1 MMGCYGCAVY
11 VGTCVAQE
19 NNKKETTAR
28 FENVENVCSKNNNKI
43 SFLLLLLLLLVY
55 SSAQRVVRRNSSIR
69 LVLQKKKV
77 IFLFAETLSNMMKAV
92 LMMTASY
99 IIFSSHSVTL
109 PQKQTKEN
117 TQNTKTDRL
126 IVVVFL

>member
-1 MMGCYGCAVY
+1 MAVPCTL
-11 VGTCVAQE
+11 VRTCVAKE

-43 SFLLLLLLLLVY
+43 SFLLLLLLLVY

-117 TQNTKTDRL
+117 SQNTKTDRL